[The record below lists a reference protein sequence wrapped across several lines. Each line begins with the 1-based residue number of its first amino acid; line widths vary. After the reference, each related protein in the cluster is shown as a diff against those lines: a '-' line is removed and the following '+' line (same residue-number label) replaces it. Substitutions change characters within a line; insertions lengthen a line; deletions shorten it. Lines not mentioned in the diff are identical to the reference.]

1 MVFDGKYRGHERM
14 IRKGDLKQLTKR
26 NLLLNLEIS
35 LILVLEMG
43 FYQSKRIFFIHKKNR
58 GYRR

>member
-1 MVFDGKYRGHERM
+1 M
-14 IRKGDLKQLTKR
+14 KQLTKR

-35 LILVLEMG
+35 LILVLEME
-43 FYQSKRIFFIHKKNR
+43 FYKSKRIFFIHKKNR